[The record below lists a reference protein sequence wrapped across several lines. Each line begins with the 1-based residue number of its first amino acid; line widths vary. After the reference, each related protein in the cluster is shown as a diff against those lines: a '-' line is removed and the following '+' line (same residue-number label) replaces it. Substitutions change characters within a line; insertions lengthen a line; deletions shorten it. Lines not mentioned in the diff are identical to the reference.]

1 MCGIVGYLGNE
12 HYDDFVL
19 NGLRYLL
26 NRGYDSVGIST
37 IHAGEI
43 QTIKHA
49 SNHTCDALD
58 TVEKEVKTFCY
69 ESKCSIGI
77 GHTRWATHGSKTTI
91 NAHPHSDNGMR
102 ISLVHNGIIEN
113 YQELKQG
120 LILGGYRFHS
130 QTDTEVIAVL
140 IGKHLD
146 DGMDIHQ
153 AIETTVS
160 QLSGTWA
167 LVIFHC
173 DFPNKLWMTRNGSPL
188 LLGLE
193 EEFVMVASEQIAF
206 GNHIHKYIILENHD
220 IIEVSKESKKI
231 QYNKNIHRY
240 PIKMKNHVKIDI
252 KPEHYQHW
260 MIKEI
265 MEQPDAVMRAMNNG
279 GRILNNNTVKL
290 GGFDN
295 IRSKLSEMNHLILLG
310 CGTSY
315 HAGLWSLS
323 IFKSLDIFDTVSIY
337 DGAEFT
343 AKDIPRNGETCVV
356 FLSQSGET
364 KDLHRCI
371 DIAKEMELLK
381 IGVVNVVDSM
391 IARETDCG
399 IYLNAGREVSVAS
412 TKSFTNQC
420 VILSMI
426 AIWFSQLKN
435 TCVDK
440 RNGMIKDLRILP
452 FHLQNVLD
460 GYEELVERFD
470 AEGSFMGS
478 MCKDAHSLFLLGKGS
493 QEAIAKEGALKIKEV
508 TYIHAEGYS
517 SSSLKHGTF
526 ALIENHL
533 PIIILDIGEEY
544 RDKNQNAYQ
553 EVLTRGADV
562 LLIRDMEVLDVGGGG
577 VDGRVLLV
585 DKNKT
590 FGGLLANVY
599 LQLISYLISVRKG
612 YNPDYPRNLAKVV
625 TVE

>member
-19 NGLRYLL
+19 DGLRYLL

-37 IHAGEI
+37 IQCGAI

-49 SNHTCDALD
+49 SNHTYDALD
-58 TVEKEVKTFCY
+58 KVENEVKTFCY

-120 LILGGYRFHS
+120 LILGGYQFHS

-167 LVIFHC
+167 LVIMHC

-240 PIKMKNHVKIDI
+240 PIKMKNNVKIDI

-295 IRSKLSEMNHLILLG
+295 IRSELSEMNHMILLG

-343 AKDIPRNGETCVV
+343 AKDVPRYGKTCVV

-371 DIAKEMELLK
+371 DISKEMELLK

-435 TCVDK
+435 TCMDK

-452 FHLQNVLD
+452 FHIQNVLD
-460 GYEELVERFD
+460 GYEELVEKFD
-470 AEGSFMGS
+470 TEGSFMSS
-478 MCKDAHSLFLLGKGS
+478 MCKDARSLFLLGKGS

-526 ALIENHL
+526 ALIENKI
-533 PIIILDIGEEY
+533 PIVILDIGDEY
-544 RDKNQNAYQ
+544 RDKTQNAFQ

-562 LLIRDMEVLDVGGGG
+562 LLIRDMEVLDVGGC
-577 VDGRVLLV
+577 LLV

>member
-1 MCGIVGYLGNE
+1 
-12 HYDDFVL
+12 
-19 NGLRYLL
+19 
-26 NRGYDSVGIST
+26 
-37 IHAGEI
+37 
-43 QTIKHA
+43 
-49 SNHTCDALD
+49 
-58 TVEKEVKTFCY
+58 
-69 ESKCSIGI
+69 
-77 GHTRWATHGSKTTI
+77 
-91 NAHPHSDNGMR
+91 
-102 ISLVHNGIIEN
+102 
-113 YQELKQG
+113 
-120 LILGGYRFHS
+120 
-130 QTDTEVIAVL
+130 
-140 IGKHLD
+140 
-146 DGMDIHQ
+146 
-153 AIETTVS
+153 
-160 QLSGTWA
+160 
-167 LVIFHC
+167 
-173 DFPNKLWMTRNGSPL
+173 
-188 LLGLE
+188 
-193 EEFVMVASEQIAF
+193 
-206 GNHIHKYIILENHD
+206 
-220 IIEVSKESKKI
+220 
-231 QYNKNIHRY
+231 
-240 PIKMKNHVKIDI
+240 
-252 KPEHYQHW
+252 
-260 MIKEI
+260 
-265 MEQPDAVMRAMNNG
+265 MRAMNNG

-295 IRSKLSEMNHLILLG
+295 IRNKLYEINHMILLG

-323 IFKSLDIFDTVSIY
+323 IFKSLDIFDTVTIY

-343 AKDIPRNGETCVV
+343 SKDIPRNGKTCVV

-371 DIAKEMELLK
+371 DIAKDNELLK

-440 RNGMIKDLRILP
+440 RNHMIKDLRILP
-452 FHLQNVLD
+452 FHIQNVLD
-460 GYEELVERFD
+460 GYEDLIERFD
-470 AEGSFMGS
+470 TECSFLS
-478 MCKDAHSLFLLGKGS
+478 VCKDAHSLFLLGKGS

-526 ALIENHL
+526 ALIENVL
-533 PIIILDIGEEY
+533 PILILDVGEEY

-553 EVLTRGADV
+553 EVLTRGAKV
-562 LLIRDMEVLDVGGGG
+562 LLIRDTGNGSGSGNGND
-577 VDGRVLLV
+577 LLV

-599 LQLISYLISVRKG
+599 LQMISYLISIRKG

>member
-12 HYDDFVL
+12 HYDGFVL
-19 NGLRYLL
+19 DGLRYLL
-26 NRGYDSVGIST
+26 NRGYDSVGVST
-37 IHAGEI
+37 IQCGAI

-58 TVEKEVKTFCY
+58 TVENEVKTFCY

-113 YQELKQG
+113 YQELKQN

-140 IGKHLD
+140 LGKHLD

-167 LVIFHC
+167 LVIMHC

-193 EEFVMVASEQIAF
+193 EEFIMVASEQIAF

-231 QYNKNIHRY
+231 QYNKDIHRY
-240 PIKMKNHVKIDI
+240 PIKMKNHVKVDI

-295 IRSKLSEMNHLILLG
+295 IRDKLSEINHMILLG

-343 AKDIPRNGETCVV
+343 AKDIPRNGKTCVV

-452 FHLQNVLD
+452 FHIQNVLD

-470 AEGSFMGS
+470 AEASFMGS
-478 MCKDAHSLFLLGKGS
+478 MCKDARSLFLLGKGS

-533 PIIILDIGEEY
+533 PIVILDIGDKY
-544 RDKNQNAYQ
+544 RDKTQNAYQ

-562 LLIRDMEVLDVGGGG
+562 LLIRDTDVLGVG
-577 VDGRVLLV
+577 DGCLLV